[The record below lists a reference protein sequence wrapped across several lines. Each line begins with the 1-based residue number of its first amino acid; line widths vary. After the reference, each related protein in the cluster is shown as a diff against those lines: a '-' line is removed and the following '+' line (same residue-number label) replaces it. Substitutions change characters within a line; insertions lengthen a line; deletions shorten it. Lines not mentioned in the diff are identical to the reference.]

1 VTLLRRSSNSR
12 NHDDCFFESMTS
24 YTDAVKASPQG
35 VLLFLHV
42 TAGSSQTVF
51 PGNYN
56 QWRNCLEIK
65 VRSEAKDNKANT
77 EVLETIARFFQL
89 PGKDVILISGE
100 KKRKKTLCLQAISLN
115 KVQEKLKEYFHG

>member
-1 VTLLRRSSNSR
+1 
-12 NHDDCFFESMTS
+12 MTS
-24 YTDAVKASPQG
+24 YTDAAKASPQG

-51 PGNYN
+51 PGSYN

-65 VRSEAKDNKANT
+65 VQSEAKDNKANI

-89 PGKDVILISGE
+89 PVKNVNLVSGE
-100 KKRKKTLCLQAISLN
+100 KTREKTVCLQAITLN
-115 KVQEKLKEYFHG
+115 RVHEKLKECFNG